1 MSWRPAATGDA
12 MRTVVKIYLYSLLTI
27 LIAAGMVAFTLAG
40 PIAHR
45 RSAELGEMSRLYL
58 EELARDRDDPAAL
71 RRDLARVQ
79 GAMLQIA
86 LYDPDGRL
94 IASRAGHAIPALPAA
109 DLATVRERDVVQVR
123 RLMYAH
129 AIRSDGRLIA
139 VGVVGLPVPW
149 PWEGVIEPLLLL
161 LGVLLLAA
169 IAFTGHFARPLQRI
183 ASAARRFGRGELDAR
198 TGVRRRDEIGEVGRT
213 FDEMAARITR
223 LVAAQQELMANVS
236 HELQTPLARIQVAID
251 LVADGVTDRAKELL
265 PGIAEDVAELE
276 RLIDDVMTIAR
287 FDLARSDGRIVG
299 PPLRLAPT
307 SVEDLIDHARARFCA
322 QHDSHAVLVELAGP
336 LPRVAADPVLLRR
349 VIDNLADNARK
360 YSDPGSEIRISA
372 APAPAGVA
380 IAVADRGVGLD
391 AADLAQVFT
400 PFFRSDR
407 SRSRAT
413 GGVGLGLVMSRRIV
427 EAHGGTIRI
436 ASALGRGT
444 TVTVE
449 LPGLEDA
456 AA

>member
-1 MSWRPAATGDA
+1 

-27 LIAAGMVAFTLAG
+27 VIAVSVVMFAMYG

-45 RSAELGEMSRLYL
+45 RGAELAELSRLYVEDL
-58 EELARDRDDPAAL
+58 VRDRDDPAAL
-71 RRDLARVQ
+71 RRDLARIQ
-79 GAMLQIA
+79 GEA
-86 LYDPDGRL
+86 LHVELHDPTGRL
-94 IASRAGHAIPALPAA
+94 IAARSGPTLPPLSAA
-109 DLATVRERDVVQVR
+109 DLALAQRADVIRVRPFV
-123 RLMYAH
+123 YAH
-129 AIRSDGRLIA
+129 AIRSDGKLVA
-139 VGVVGLPVPW
+139 VGVVGMPGPS
-149 PWEGVIEPLLLL
+149 PWELAIEPLVILLA
-161 LGVLLLAA
+161 VLLVAA
-169 IAFTGHFARPLQRI
+169 IAFTAHFARPLQRI

-276 RLIDDVMTIAR
+276 RLIDDGMTIAR

-322 QHDSHAVLVELAGP
+322 QHDSHAVLVEVAGP
-336 LPRVAADPVLLRR
+336 LPRVAADAVLLRR

-372 APAPAGVA
+372 APVPSGVA

-436 ASALGRGT
+436 ASALGGGT

-449 LPGLEDA
+449 LPGLAHA
-456 AA
+456 AV